1 MKKFACML
9 VVLST
14 ISVLS
19 FTQAFDKSIAMA
31 VGGDLDPCN
40 GSDTTDHINCE
51 QLEVPSA
58 PECNSKYR
66 KVSSPQ
72 STLDVLS
79 TTRNE
84 CMPDGCVNVVDNPSP
99 AGKSCTTVVRIG
111 IDPPPFP

>member
-19 FTQAFDKSIAMA
+19 FTQAFDKSIATA
-31 VGGDLDPCN
+31 VGGDFDPCN
-40 GSDTTDHINCE
+40 GSDITDPLDCK

-66 KVSSPQ
+66 KVISPQ
-72 STLDVLS
+72 SALDVLS
-79 TTRNE
+79 AARNE
-84 CMPDGCVNVVDNPSP
+84 CMKDGCDNIIGNPSP
-99 AGKSCTTVVRIG
+99 AGKSCTTVNAIG